1 MNNEQNTTK
10 NSSKIISKP
19 RIISGVTLI
28 ILSIVLTLSFGSYLM
43 NWKADQSQAGTMTD
57 KTVESSNLF
66 GKIGDWLGNIFI
78 FESIGVAAFVVAF
91 LFLVFGTLIF
101 KKTYFKPWKT
111 ISHSLFF
118 ICWTPIFFGAVTNGE
133 GVLGGVYGY
142 QIMDYLKSYI
152 GSVGLWMV
160 LLVSFSLY
168 FVLEFNLR
176 PSSIKNKL
184 NDLNDN
190 TFGKLKS
197 MMPDSN

>member
-91 LFLVFGTLIF
+91 LFLVFGTLVF
-101 KKTYFKPWKT
+101 KKTYFK
-111 ISHSLFF
+111 
-118 ICWTPIFFGAVTNGE
+118 
-133 GVLGGVYGY
+133 
-142 QIMDYLKSYI
+142 
-152 GSVGLWMV
+152 
-160 LLVSFSLY
+160 
-168 FVLEFNLR
+168 
-176 PSSIKNKL
+176 
-184 NDLNDN
+184 
-190 TFGKLKS
+190 
-197 MMPDSN
+197 